1 MRNGSHCGVQQG
13 RRAAVGVEV
22 DDVVAVSVGEH
33 DEARVA
39 LRGADPAGP
48 LGRER
53 RRVFPS
59 RAGGSAAAP
68 ALGGSAAVQRH
79 VPPHRRDGARVQI
92 HRVHRVDALDLQRV
106 AEGAEARCG
115 EPFQHAESPGAR
127 ADSGGRPGRRRGDS
141 GAAADAPAPAPA
153 LLLHLVLLLL
163 LLLPPLVPAVVLP
176 TAPRGLRRRPAR
188 ELGFPASGKDPQA
201 GDAEVAV
208 DDLDRVVKDLVRFLR
223 DRGAALCDDDDLA
236 ALVSIGGGGVLGV
249 VGGVLLRRGWGGGGG
264 GGGGSVDDAGRGAP
278 DLFLKRERER
288 EKTDDS
294 NGSERVFYSADT
306 LKTDEGVSWF
316 L

>member
-1 MRNGSHCGVQQG
+1 
-13 RRAAVGVEV
+13 
-22 DDVVAVSVGEH
+22 
-33 DEARVA
+33 
-39 LRGADPAGP
+39 
-48 LGRER
+48 
-53 RRVFPS
+53 
-59 RAGGSAAAP
+59 
-68 ALGGSAAVQRH
+68 
-79 VPPHRRDGARVQI
+79 
-92 HRVHRVDALDLQRV
+92 
-106 AEGAEARCG
+106 
-115 EPFQHAESPGAR
+115 
-127 ADSGGRPGRRRGDS
+127 
-141 GAAADAPAPAPA
+141 
-153 LLLHLVLLLL
+153 
-163 LLLPPLVPAVVLP
+163 
-176 TAPRGLRRRPAR
+176 
-188 ELGFPASGKDPQA
+188 
-201 GDAEVAV
+201 
-208 DDLDRVVKDLVRFLR
+208 VRFLG